1 MLRVERWL
9 KAVLNHTPGGVDE
22 AAREVAVWSN
32 ADLRTLRVDETVFAQ
47 LIRDPGLR
55 RIKFPIIN
63 KAPRTEL
70 PYNDWQMRRLRVLA
84 CVAAGDLV
92 GAMCLQLHA
101 IDEIDDGLTRLAA
114 IAKASRAAGDDN
126 FVLRRGAVLHGDVA
140 MSGTETLETPE
151 QSSAGDGGRIRI
163 TLADGQELSF
173 GNGAEHWEIARM
185 LLDAVKPA
193 PDEMTRR
200 WYVATSAWMQSKERH
215 DTDHLRHAI
224 ALFPNDADLLF
235 LGACQQEIFAGASL
249 QAFAKSAV
257 LPPGYTVDIANES
270 TSLRDAEGYFRR
282 ALAQNPKMA
291 EARLRLGHVLLQR
304 GKAGD
309 AAAEL
314 RQAGAATDEPLLQY
328 FSALFLGSAE
338 EALGHFEIARD
349 AYTRAARLQP
359 FAQSPYLSLSALAT
373 RQGDRAG
380 ALKAIEPM
388 FAMGRGDDPWWTYYL
403 VQSRNVNT
411 LFEHL
416 GEMFPAAER

>member
-22 AAREVAVWSN
+22 VAREVAYWSN
-32 ADLRTLRVDETVFAQ
+32 ADLRTLRVDETVLAQ

-55 RIKFPIIN
+55 KIRFPIIN
-63 KAPRTEL
+63 RSNRSQL
-70 PYNDWQMRRLRVLA
+70 PYNDWQMHRLRVLA
-84 CVAAGDLV
+84 CAAAGDLAGPTCV
-92 GAMCLQLHA
+92 KLIVA
-101 IDEIDDGLTRLAA
+101 DELDDGLVRLAA
-114 IAKASRAAGDDN
+114 LAKASRTAGDDN
-126 FVLRRGAVLHGDVA
+126 YVLRRGALLHGDVA
-140 MSGTETLETPE
+140 MSGTETLDTPE

-185 LLDAVKPA
+185 LLDAIRPA
-193 PDEMTRR
+193 GDEMTRR

-224 ALFPNDADLLF
+224 ALFPTDADLLF

-257 LPPGYTVDIANES
+257 LPQGYTVDIANES
-270 TSLRDAEGYFRR
+270 VSLREAEGFFRR

-314 RQAGAATDEPLLQY
+314 RQADTVIDEPLLQY

-338 EALGHFEIARD
+338 EALGHFDVARD

-388 FAMGRGDDPWWTYYL
+388 FAMGRGDDPWWSYYL

-411 LFEHL
+411 LFERL
-416 GEMFPAAER
+416 EELFPAAER